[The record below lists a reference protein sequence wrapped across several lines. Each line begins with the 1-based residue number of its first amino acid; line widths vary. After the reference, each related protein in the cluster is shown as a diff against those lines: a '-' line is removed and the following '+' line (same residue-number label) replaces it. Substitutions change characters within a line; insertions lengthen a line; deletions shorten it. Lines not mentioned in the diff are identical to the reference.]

1 MIDPQH
7 AAQAV
12 LAGDQREVP
21 RIPRTC
27 RGEMLCQ
34 LTEDQK
40 RVLSLMNTALSR
52 PYSLP
57 G

>member
-1 MIDPQH
+1 MIDPQ
-7 AAQAV
+7 QAV
-12 LAGDQREVP
+12 LAGNQREVP
-21 RIPRTC
+21 RLSLAAAVVTC
-27 RGEMLCQ
+27 LAQ
-34 LTEDQK
+34 LTDDQK